1 MGQTY
6 NVHLKCITDK
16 GDEIISAVKD
26 YMKQAVSN
34 ERARFNET
42 YEPVCIDN
50 IARIFLAAHQSNF
63 EKEDS
68 VFDSGTYTGIYSS
81 YFNATYGWDMI
92 LEEFW
97 NTIKKYLD
105 QGSYITV
112 SSDSDF
118 WTETVQNRRNK

>member
-6 NVHLKCITDK
+6 KVEFKCITNK

-26 YMKQAVSN
+26 YMEQAVSN
-34 ERARFNET
+34 ERARFNEI
-42 YEPVCIDN
+42 YEPVCLDN
-50 IARIFLAAHQSNF
+50 IARIFLAAHQGNF

-81 YFNATYGWDMI
+81 YFHATYGWDAI

-97 NTIKKYLD
+97 NTIKKYLE
-105 QGSYITV
+105 QGSYIIV
-112 SSDSDF
+112 DSDSGS
-118 WTETVQNRRNK
+118 WKETI